1 MPNISKK
8 NLGRG
13 SGCLNALSLNC
24 PLFVECAVSDL
35 ADAISPSVALQ
46 VVAESLLSPLQ
57 IAFTEDVVALEN
69 FPRAMSRDLH
79 RRPLGHANSGE
90 FASSSSVISITPLS
104 SFLDRSESAFAGDDS
119 SDRRRNLS
127 SYEYFSIMPM
137 PVAQTP
143 RAQHRIPSAATE
155 LGSGV
160 CKDCKPRTLV
170 SKGFLPRAAVAIH
183 CRH

>member
-1 MPNISKK
+1 MPNILKK

-46 VVAESLLSPLQ
+46 VVAESL
-57 IAFTEDVVALEN
+57 
-69 FPRAMSRDLH
+69 
-79 RRPLGHANSGE
+79 
-90 FASSSSVISITPLS
+90 ASSSSVISITPLC